1 MTTRSDGDYTRW
13 VICPACDGDG
23 WGWRSDGQVIV
34 QTEGGCIAC
43 KGNGLVE
50 SGLLE
55 CAMRIRRQAEKH
67 GLL

>member
-1 MTTRSDGDYTRW
+1 MPTRSDDGYTRW

-23 WGWRSDGQVIV
+23 WGWRLEGPVVV

-43 KGNGLVE
+43 KGSGLIE